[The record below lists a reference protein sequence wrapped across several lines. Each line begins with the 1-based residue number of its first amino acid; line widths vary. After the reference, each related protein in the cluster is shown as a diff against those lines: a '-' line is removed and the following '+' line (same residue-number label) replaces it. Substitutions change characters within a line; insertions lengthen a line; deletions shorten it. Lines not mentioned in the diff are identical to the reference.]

1 MSNPFKEEARK
12 TNRAKLHKEGVSGK
26 DSEDAYA
33 RAQRIAKGYASGGA
47 VHSDV
52 AEDRKL
58 IHQEVKPSALK
69 D

>member
-12 TNRAKLHKEGVSGK
+12 TNRAKMSKEGVGH
-26 DSEDAYA
+26 DSEDSYS
-33 RAQRIAKGYASGGA
+33 RAKRIAKGYASGGS

-52 AEDRKL
+52 AEDKKL
-58 IHQEVKPSALK
+58 IRQEVKSSALK